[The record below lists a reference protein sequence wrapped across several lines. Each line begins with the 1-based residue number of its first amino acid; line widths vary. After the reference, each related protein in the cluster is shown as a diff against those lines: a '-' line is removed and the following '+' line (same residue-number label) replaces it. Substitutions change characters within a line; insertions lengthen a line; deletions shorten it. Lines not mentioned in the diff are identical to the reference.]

1 MGLCS
6 ATQPERLLLR
16 PCGLSGSVTTRSP
29 ARILGPESDG
39 IRLMALDI
47 STVISNGCGE
57 STVGA
62 SVAVEFAAFEFATR
76 SLIRPAITHTHFEFE
91 IAQIDGSEKFH
102 GARRGGLVSQ

>member
-1 MGLCS
+1 MLVAS
-6 ATQPERLLLR
+6 QRSSR
-16 PCGLSGSVTTRSP
+16 PGHTIEIGSPT
-29 ARILGPESDG
+29 LG
-39 IRLMALDI
+39 
-47 STVISNGCGE
+47 TVISNGCGE

-91 IAQIDGSEKFH
+91 IAHIDGSEKFH